1 MLSTF
6 WALNSYDLQVPL
18 EAYKREIDRISKTAN
33 ELDAQVCLYCY
44 IFIINIVYRMT
55 KPIAR
60 K

>member
-33 ELDAQVCLYCY
+33 ELDAQVCVL
-44 IFIINIVYRMT
+44 
-55 KPIAR
+55 
-60 K
+60 